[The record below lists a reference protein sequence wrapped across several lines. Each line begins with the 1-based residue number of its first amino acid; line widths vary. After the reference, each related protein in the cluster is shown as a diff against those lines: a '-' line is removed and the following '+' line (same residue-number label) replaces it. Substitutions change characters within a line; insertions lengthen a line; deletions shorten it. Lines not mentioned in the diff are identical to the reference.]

1 MGKDRLTESLVW
13 LESNRERM
21 VADLIELANQNSG
34 SNNAAGL
41 EAVADW
47 LEDWAGLYPATMK
60 RIALPARRVIG
71 DDGKERVV
79 ATGPALRWDYLPESR
94 RRVLLAIHYDTVY
107 EVEHPSQVCHRLTS
121 DKLLGPGV
129 ADAKGGIVVLRYA
142 LQALLKFSLA
152 NECGWTVLLNP
163 DEEVGSPSS
172 ASLMQEIAPDFDFGL
187 LFEPCL
193 PGGEFVS
200 QRKGSGNFVLVMRG
214 RSAHAGRDFSQG
226 RNAVAKL
233 CGLLAD
239 IDRLNGVRTD
249 TTINV
254 GNVVGGGPVNVVP
267 DLAVGRINLRIA
279 DNESASWFEHKLKSL
294 VDEIDVSEGFH
305 CEIHGGVTSPAKS
318 ISDEMRQLMN
328 AIESCAGQL
337 GHSVAWKP
345 TGGVCDGNKLAAA
358 GLPNVDT
365 LGPLGGDLHSSEEW
379 VQISSLVEKS
389 KLVVEL
395 ITRFSTGGL
404 ESLER
409 SRIDVETFGGARS
422 KLD

>member
-1 MGKDRLTESLVW
+1 
-13 LESNRERM
+13 M
-21 VADLIELANQNSG
+21 VADLVELANQNSG

-41 EAVADW
+41 DSVADW
-47 LEDWAGLYPATMK
+47 LEDWAGFHPATMK
-60 RIALPARRVIG
+60 RIALPARRMIG

-79 ATGPALRWDYLPESR
+79 ATGPALRWDYRPESR
-94 RRVLLAIHYDTVY
+94 RRILLAIHYDTVY
-107 EVEHPSQVCHRLTS
+107 GEDHPFQVCHRLTS
-121 DKLLGPGV
+121 DRLLGPGV

-172 ASLMQEIAPDFDFGL
+172 ASLMREMAPDFDFGL

-193 PGGEFVS
+193 SSGEFVS

-214 RSAHAGRDFSQG
+214 RSAHAGRDFGQG

-233 CGLLAD
+233 CGLLAEMD
-239 IDRLNGVRTD
+239 QLNGKRND

-254 GNVVGGGPVNVVP
+254 GSVVGGGPVNVVP

-279 DNESASWFEHKLKSL
+279 DNESVGWFEHKLRSL
-294 VDEIDVSEGFH
+294 ANAINASQGFH
-305 CEIHGGVTSPAKS
+305 CEIHGGVTSPAKL
-318 ISDEMRQLMN
+318 ITDEMRQLMN
-328 AIESCAGQL
+328 AIESSASQL
-337 GHSVAWKP
+337 GQSVLWKP

-365 LGPLGGDLHSSEEW
+365 LGPLGDGLHSSEEW

-389 KLVVEL
+389 KLVVKL
-395 ITRFSTGGL
+395 ISRFSTGGL

-422 KLD
+422 NLD